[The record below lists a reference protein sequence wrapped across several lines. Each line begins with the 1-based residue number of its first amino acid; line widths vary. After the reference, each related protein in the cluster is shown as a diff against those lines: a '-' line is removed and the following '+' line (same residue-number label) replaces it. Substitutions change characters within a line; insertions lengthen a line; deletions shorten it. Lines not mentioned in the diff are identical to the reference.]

1 MCLILGPTRIAVF
14 WPLDLE
20 DQIIFI
26 TDRDFDILVCDEE
39 DPGELGSKRRV
50 LAIVIDLCFFSRF
63 ILEYDLSSLVECDA
77 EMLTAESG
85 TSLAQEDIADSWITS
100 EHKAFLEVFRLVVKG
115 QLYLR
120 LRLVYSGGTFS
131 T

>member
-1 MCLILGPTRIAVF
+1 MCLILSPVSSVF
-14 WPLDLE
+14 RPLDLE
-20 DQIIFI
+20 EQIIFI
-26 TDRDFDILVCDEE
+26 TDRDFDILVCVEE
-39 DPGELGSKRRV
+39 DPGELGSTRRV
-50 LAIVIDLCFFSRF
+50 LAIVINLCFFSRF
-63 ILEYDLSSLVECDA
+63 ILEYNFSSLVECDA

-85 TSLAQEDIADSWITS
+85 SSLAQEDITDSWITS
-100 EHKAFLEVFRLVVKG
+100 EHKAFLEVLRLVVKG